1 MQAPVWVFADGGGGW
16 WGHKNIIRNLYFSW
30 HSLSGIQ
37 DQNKV
42 QDADRWKKAELQ

>member
-1 MQAPVWVFADGGGGW
+1 MQVPGWVFAEGGGGW
-16 WGHKNIIRNLYFSW
+16 WGHKNIIRNIFSW

-42 QDADRWKKAELQ
+42 QDADRWKKAEL